1 MVLEKDPYFIELGPG
16 AEGFPLPER
25 FTYPFAYEPH
35 PLCRIAVEQL
45 QAYLREQKDFKH
57 NFGLA
62 ENSEQKGLPI
72 GKMFGVV
79 VVRNQKGVLG
89 YLAACSGKLG
99 GRNQHKRLVPP
110 VFDLLKE
117 EGFFLKEEQVLNAMN
132 AEIDLWECHPAWQG
146 YNFEKAA
153 MLTRFSEELEQL
165 KSAAKEGKKRR
176 KELRT
181 KAGNFWDPETLA
193 NESIAEQYALKAM
206 KRRQTAL
213 LAHIHGK
220 IEPIRQKI
228 EALKERRRIK
238 SAQLQKHIFEQYTFL
253 NGLGEE
259 RSLYDI
265 FKNTQVLW
273 PPAGAGECAAPK
285 LLQYSFLRGYQPLC
299 MAEFWWGQSP
309 VSEVRLHGRYYPACQ
324 SKCAPILGH
333 MLTGLAVDPN
343 PMEQNPAEGKEL
355 EIVFEDEFLWVV
367 DKPSEFLSV
376 PGKIVKDS
384 VYTRFLSAY
393 PQATGPLIVHRL
405 DMSTSG
411 LMVLAK
417 EKWVHEQLQRQ
428 FIKRQVRKRYLA
440 LLEGIIQGEE
450 GTIDLPLR
458 VDLDD
463 RPRQLVC
470 FEHGKSAR
478 TLWKVLER
486 KEGKTLVHFEPVT
499 GRTHQLRVHAAHPLG
514 LGTPIVGDDLYGTPA
529 QRLCLH
535 AELLELVHPKT
546 KERMVFHRPT
556 DFDTLV

>member
-1 MVLEKDPYFIELGPG
+1 MTLNTDPYFMVLGPEAKG
-16 AEGFPLPER
+16 ILPPER
-25 FTYPFAYEPH
+25 FTYPFAYDPH

-45 QAYLREQKDFKH
+45 QVYLREQKDFKH

-62 ENSEQKGLPI
+62 ENPEEKGMPI
-72 GKMFGVV
+72 GKMFGVLV
-79 VVRNQKGVLG
+79 VSNQQGALG

-99 GRNQHKRLVPP
+99 GSNQHKKLVPP
-110 VFDLLKE
+110 VFDLLEE
-117 EGFFLKEEQVLNAMN
+117 EGFFLKEEQVLNALN
-132 AEIDLWECHPAWQG
+132 AEIDLWTTHPAWQW
-146 YNFEKAA
+146 YKDEKEA
-153 MLTRFSEELEQL
+153 MLTRFSGELEQL
-165 KSAAKEGKKRR
+165 KMAVKEGKKQR

-181 KAGNFWDPETLA
+181 KGGECWDPESLSK
-193 NESIAEQYALKAM
+193 ESIAEQYALKAM

-213 LAHIHGK
+213 LAFMHSK
-220 IEPIRQKI
+220 IEPIRQI
-228 EALKERRRIK
+228 TESLKEKRRIK
-238 SAQLQKHIFEQYTFL
+238 SAQLQKRIFEQYTFL
-253 NGLGEE
+253 NGMGEE
-259 RSLYDI
+259 KSLYDI

-285 LLQYSFLRGYQPLC
+285 LLQYSYLRGYRPLC

-343 PMEQNPAEGKEL
+343 PMEKNPAEGKVL

-376 PGKIVKDS
+376 PGKIIKDS
-384 VYTRFLSAY
+384 VYSRFLSAY

-428 FIKRQVRKRYLA
+428 FIKRQVKKRYLA
-440 LLEGIIQGEE
+440 LLEGTLEGDG

-470 FEHGKSAR
+470 FEHGKAAR

-514 LGTPIVGDDLYGTPA
+514 LGSPIVGDDLYGTRA

-535 AELLELVHPKT
+535 AEVLELVHPKT
-546 KERMVFHRPT
+546 KERLVFHRPA
-556 DFDTLV
+556 DFDTRI